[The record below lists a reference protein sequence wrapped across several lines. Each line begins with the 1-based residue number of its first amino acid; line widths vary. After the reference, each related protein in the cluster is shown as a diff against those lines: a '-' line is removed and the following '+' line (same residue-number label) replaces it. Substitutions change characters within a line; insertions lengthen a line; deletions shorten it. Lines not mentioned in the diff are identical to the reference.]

1 MKRWH
6 CLWGVWLALCWL
18 LPAALAAPAYG
29 PLFTFSKQ
37 GRTHYLYGTMHVGRP
52 GSDAPDW
59 GLKQALSASDAL
71 VLELDPTVEAAVA
84 EVTALAGAAAPRQW
98 RQLDA
103 ASRDSLLSQLDQM
116 GVAREQARGLAPS
129 LWLMQLALR
138 EYQRMGQQ
146 AQHSREAMLLE
157 MARAARR
164 PVLALETA
172 GQQSRLLFEMPAP
185 ALREWVCQSAEWQ
198 GAEEADRYYR
208 DLISAWERGDLDALQ
223 ALVALPGYPRLSAWT
238 QHEMLDRRNLA
249 MARRIDDWAASKR
262 LFVAV
267 GALHLAGPQG
277 LVRQLRQR
285 GYQLRPAPRAPR
297 AP

>member
-18 LPAALAAPAYG
+18 LPAALAAAAPAYG

-59 GLKQALSASDAL
+59 GLEQALSASDAL
-71 VLELDPTVEAAVA
+71 VLELDPTAEAAVA

-185 ALREWVCQSAEWQ
+185 ALREWVRQSAEWQ

-267 GALHLAGPQG
+267 GALHLAGPKG

-285 GYQLRPAPRAPR
+285 GYQLSPAPRAP
-297 AP
+297 

>member
-18 LPAALAAPAYG
+18 LPAALAAAAPAYG

-71 VLELDPTVEAAVA
+71 VLELDPTAEAAVA

-103 ASRDSLLSQLDQM
+103 GSRDSLLSQLDQM

-185 ALREWVCQSAEWQ
+185 ALREWVRQSAEWQ

-285 GYQLRPAPRAPR
+285 GYQLRPAPRAP
-297 AP
+297 

>member
-18 LPAALAAPAYG
+18 LPAALAAAAPAYG

-37 GRTHYLYGTMHVGRP
+37 GRTHYLYGTIHVGRP

-71 VLELDPTVEAAVA
+71 VLELDPTAEAAVA

-185 ALREWVCQSAEWQ
+185 ALREWVRQSAEWQ

-267 GALHLAGPQG
+267 GALHLADPQG

-285 GYQLRPAPRAPR
+285 GYQLRPAPRAP
-297 AP
+297 

>member
-18 LPAALAAPAYG
+18 LPAALAAAAPAYG

-71 VLELDPTVEAAVA
+71 VLELDPTAEAAVA

-185 ALREWVCQSAEWQ
+185 ALREWVRQSAEWQ

-285 GYQLRPAPRAPR
+285 GYQLRPAPRAP
-297 AP
+297 